1 MDVHT
6 PRRVSGRTSLA
17 DTLTRDASLY
27 NYEKDAS
34 AVTAAVSS
42 ADGADLATYTTS
54 YKDPCRG
61 RCLREAGDV
70 ATLSGGAGLGWADAC
85 EACNSAPGWVGQAPR
100 GGCSAAKREGRQAG
114 LRWFPTPTRDR
125 KLGMGSAALTRQT
138 SESSGQ
144 SEQSRG

>member
-1 MDVHT
+1 MW
-6 PRRVSGRTSLA
+6 PRCPEGL
-17 DTLTRDASLY
+17 
-27 NYEKDAS
+27 
-34 AVTAAVSS
+34 
-42 ADGADLATYTTS
+42 GW
-54 YKDPCRG
+54 
-61 RCLREAGDV
+61 
-70 ATLSGGAGLGWADAC
+70 AGLGWADAC

-114 LRWFPTPTRDR
+114 LRWFPTPTRDG